1 MNNQDRSRWIRAVEN
16 CIIEFLANNSSGSI
30 DFRQQDITGNFEDR
44 LQEMFP
50 NNNNIPQTV
59 NRTLGRIETER
70 GQIEHPEHGRYR
82 LIEGERLYLRMKL
95 EKCER
100 KLQAIAQILEQPL

>member
-1 MNNQDRSRWIRAVEN
+1 MNNQDRSGWIRAVED
-16 CIIEFLANNSSGSI
+16 CIVEFLANDSSGLI

-59 NRTLGRIETER
+59 NRTLGRIEVER
-70 GQIEHPEHGRYR
+70 GQIEHPEHGRYGF
-82 LIEGERLYLRMKL
+82 IQGERLFLRVEL
-95 EKCER
+95 RKCKQ
-100 KLQAIAQILEQPL
+100 KLQAIAQILAQPL

>member
-1 MNNQDRSRWIRAVEN
+1 MNSQDRSSWIREVED
-16 CIIEFLANNSSGSI
+16 CIVEFLASNSSGSI
-30 DFRQQDITGNFEDR
+30 EFRQQDITGNFEDR

-59 NRTLGRIETER
+59 NRTLGRIGEN
-70 GQIEHPEHGRYR
+70 GQIENPAHGRYR
-82 LIEGERLYLRMKL
+82 LIEGERLCLQVKL
-95 EKCER
+95 EKCKR